1 MRRLVLVGTVLGA
14 FASAACGGGSTPNK
28 AQVEPTTTV
37 AALST
42 GVPTTTT
49 STAPTTT
56 TTPLPAPAQP
66 RISADPATMA
76 DDLVADER
84 SLRDPTSSETTL
96 VAAARR
102 QQVAYRAI
110 GRHPEWDPV
119 VQPRIPADL
128 RHAYDRNVDA
138 RRQFTAMAG
147 PKPAENLPVWR
158 IDPPLPFD
166 ELLSYYT
173 KAEQVTGV
181 GWTYLA
187 AIHLVETGLGRIIG
201 LSYAGAQGPMQFMP
215 ATFEAYGV
223 GDINSAHDSIISAGR
238 YLAANGFVDGD
249 IDGALWHYNHSDNY
263 VQAVKDYAE
272 VLSADPAAY
281 AGYYRWDIYY
291 FTASGDVVLPVGY
304 LANEPVP
311 VSEYLAKNPQ

>member
-1 MRRLVLVGTVLGA
+1 MRRLTLAIVVLGVVTL
-14 FASAACGGGSTPNK
+14 AACSGGPQKK
-28 AQVEPTTTV
+28 ALVEPTTTV

-42 GVPTTTT
+42 GVPSTTT
-49 STAPTTT
+49 SAPTTT
-56 TTPLPAPAQP
+56 TVPLPAPAQP

-76 DDLVADER
+76 DALVGDER
-84 SLRDPTSSETTL
+84 ALRDPSSSEATL

-110 GRHPEWDPV
+110 GRHPEWDPI

-128 RHAYDRNVDA
+128 RYAYDRNVDA

-147 PKPAENLPVWR
+147 PDPAENLPVWR
-158 IDPPLPFD
+158 IDPPLPPD
-166 ELLSYYT
+166 ELLGYYR

-181 GWTYLA
+181 GWSYLA
-187 AIHLVETGLGRIIG
+187 AIHLVETGLGRIAG

-215 ATFEAYGV
+215 ATFAAYGE

-249 IDGALWHYNHSDNY
+249 VDGALWHYNHSDNY

-272 VLSADPAAY
+272 VLVADAAAY
-281 AGYYRWDIYY
+281 NGYYRWDIYY
-291 FTASGDVVLPVGY
+291 FTASGDVMLPVGY
-304 LANEPVP
+304 LAYEPIP
-311 VSEYLAKNPQ
+311 VTDYLAKHPQ